1 MADIRLEGISKR
13 WGDVVAVDELDLTIE
28 DGSFT
33 CLLGPSGCGKTTT
46 LRMVAGLEEPTAGRI
61 HCGQKLV
68 YCSERGISVGPH
80 QRGVGLIFQSYAL
93 WPHMTVAQN
102 IAFGLEMQ
110 KMKQPQITER
120 VREAASWMQ
129 IEEYL
134 HRYPSE
140 LSGGQQ
146 QRVALARSLAPRPDC
161 LLMDEPLSNLD
172 AKLRLDMRTELKR
185 IHAMTKM
192 TILYVTHDQ
201 LEAISMAT
209 TVAVM
214 KDGKLQQLEEPLKLY
229 KHPNNMF
236 VANFVGSPPINAI
249 SGQIYAEQGV
259 WRVRAGDMVL
269 TLQKN
274 PEDDVKIKDGQTVTV
289 AVRSEDILLD
299 DPSAPSMAMTVYS
312 SLPTGS
318 DTFVRLTRGDVGIM
332 AKIYESDNL
341 PVDSQASVSFRSERI
356 LLFDGDTGNRIS
368 LGSSLVGFNEASA
381 S

>member
-1 MADIRLEGISKR
+1 MADIRLEKITKR
-13 WGDVVAVDELDLTIE
+13 WGDVVAVDDLDLTIE

-61 HCGQKLV
+61 YIGDKLIH
-68 YCSERGISVGPH
+68 CSERGISVGPH

-93 WPHMTVAQN
+93 WPHMTVYQN
-102 IAFGLEMQ
+102 IAFGLEME
-110 KMKQPQITER
+110 KMNKATIETR

-129 IEEYL
+129 LEEYL

-146 QRVALARSLAPRPDC
+146 QRVALARSLAPQPDC

-185 IHAMTKM
+185 IHAMTNM

-209 TVAVM
+209 VVAVM
-214 KDGKLQQLEEPLKLY
+214 KDGRLQQLEDPLKLY
-229 KHPNNMF
+229 KHPNNLF
-236 VANFVGSPPINAI
+236 VANFVGSPPINVLHGNI
-249 SGQIYAEQGV
+249 FAEQGI
-259 WRVRAGDMVL
+259 WRVRTSDMVFS
-269 TLQKN
+269 LQRN
-274 PEDDVKIKDGQTVTV
+274 PEDDVQIKDGQNVV
-289 AVRSEDILLD
+289 LAVRSEDIVLD
-299 DPSAPSMAMTVYS
+299 DPSASFAMTIYS

-318 DTFVRLTRGDVGIM
+318 DTFVRLTRGDLAMM
-332 AKIYESDNL
+332 AKLYESDSL
-341 PVDSQASVSFRSERI
+341 PVDSQVSVGFRPERV
-356 LLFDGDTGNRIS
+356 LLFDEDTGQRIS
-368 LGSSLVGFNEASA
+368 LGSSLVGFTEATA
-381 S
+381 F

>member
-1 MADIRLEGISKR
+1 MADIRLEKITKR
-13 WGDVVAVDELDLTIE
+13 WGDVVAVDDLDLTIE

-61 HCGQKLV
+61 YIGDKLIH
-68 YCSERGISVGPH
+68 CSERGISVGPH

-93 WPHMTVAQN
+93 WPHMTVYQN
-102 IAFGLEMQ
+102 IAFGLEME
-110 KMKQPQITER
+110 KMNKATIETR

-129 IEEYL
+129 LEEYL

-146 QRVALARSLAPRPDC
+146 QRVALARSLAPQPDC

-185 IHAMTKM
+185 IHAMTNM

-209 TVAVM
+209 VVAVM
-214 KDGKLQQLEEPLKLY
+214 KDGRLQQLEDPLKLY
-229 KHPNNMF
+229 KHPNNLF
-236 VANFVGSPPINAI
+236 VANFVGSPPINVLHGNI
-249 SGQIYAEQGV
+249 FAEQGI
-259 WRVRAGDMVL
+259 WRVRTSDMVFS
-269 TLQKN
+269 LQRN
-274 PEDDVKIKDGQTVTV
+274 PEDDVQIKDGQNVV
-289 AVRSEDILLD
+289 LAVRSEDIVLD
-299 DPSAPSMAMTVYS
+299 DPSASFAMTIYS

-318 DTFVRLTRGDVGIM
+318 DTFVRLIRGDLAMM
-332 AKIYESDNL
+332 AKLYESDSL
-341 PVDSQASVSFRSERI
+341 PVDSQVSVGFRPERV
-356 LLFDGDTGNRIS
+356 LLFDEDTGQRIS
-368 LGSSLVGFNEASA
+368 LGSSLVGFTEATA

>member
-1 MADIRLEGISKR
+1 MADIRLEKITKR
-13 WGDVVAVDELDLTIE
+13 WGDVVAVDDLDLTIE

-61 HCGQKLV
+61 YIGDKLIH
-68 YCSERGISVGPH
+68 CSERGISVGPH

-93 WPHMTVAQN
+93 WPHMTVYQN
-102 IAFGLEMQ
+102 IAFGLEME
-110 KMKQPQITER
+110 KMNKATIETR

-129 IEEYL
+129 LEEYL

-146 QRVALARSLAPRPDC
+146 QRVALARSLAPEPDC

-185 IHAMTKM
+185 IHAMTNM

-209 TVAVM
+209 VVAVM
-214 KDGKLQQLEEPLKLY
+214 KDGRLQQLEDPLKLY
-229 KHPNNMF
+229 KHPNNLF
-236 VANFVGSPPINAI
+236 VANFVGSPPINVLHGNI
-249 SGQIYAEQGV
+249 FAEQGI
-259 WRVRAGDMVL
+259 WRVRTSDMVFS
-269 TLQKN
+269 LQRN
-274 PEDDVKIKDGQTVTV
+274 PEDDVQIKDGQNVV
-289 AVRSEDILLD
+289 LAVRSEDIVLD
-299 DPSAPSMAMTVYS
+299 DPSASFAMTIYS

-318 DTFVRLTRGDVGIM
+318 DTFVRLTRGDLAMM
-332 AKIYESDNL
+332 AKLYESDSL
-341 PVDSQASVSFRSERI
+341 PVDSQVSVGFRPERV
-356 LLFDGDTGNRIS
+356 LLFDEDTGQRIS
-368 LGSSLVGFNEASA
+368 LGSSLVGFTEATA

>member
-1 MADIRLEGISKR
+1 MADIRLEKITKR
-13 WGDVVAVDELDLTIE
+13 WGDVVAVDDLDLTIE

-61 HCGQKLV
+61 YIGDKLIH
-68 YCSERGISVGPH
+68 CSERGISVGPH

-93 WPHMTVAQN
+93 WPHMTVYQN
-102 IAFGLEMQ
+102 IAFGLEME
-110 KMKQPQITER
+110 KMNKATIETR

-129 IEEYL
+129 LEEYL

-146 QRVALARSLAPRPDC
+146 QRVALARSLAPQPDC

-185 IHAMTKM
+185 IHAMTNM

-209 TVAVM
+209 VVAVM
-214 KDGKLQQLEEPLKLY
+214 KDGRLQQLEDPLKLY
-229 KHPNNMF
+229 KHPNNLF
-236 VANFVGSPPINAI
+236 VANFVGSPPINVLHGNI
-249 SGQIYAEQGV
+249 FAEQGI
-259 WRVRAGDMVL
+259 WRVRTSDMVFS
-269 TLQKN
+269 LQRN
-274 PEDDVKIKDGQTVTV
+274 PEDDVQIEDGQNVV
-289 AVRSEDILLD
+289 LAVRSEDIVLD
-299 DPSAPSMAMTVYS
+299 DPSASFAMTIYS

-318 DTFVRLTRGDVGIM
+318 DTFVRLTRGDLAMM
-332 AKIYESDNL
+332 AKLYESDSL
-341 PVDSQASVSFRSERI
+341 PVDSQVSVGFRPERV
-356 LLFDGDTGNRIS
+356 LLFDEDTGQRIS
-368 LGSSLVGFNEASA
+368 LGSSLVGFTEATA

>member
-1 MADIRLEGISKR
+1 MADIRLEKITKR
-13 WGDVVAVDELDLTIE
+13 WGDVVAVDDLDLTIE

-61 HCGQKLV
+61 YIGDKLIH
-68 YCSERGISVGPH
+68 CSERGISVGPH

-93 WPHMTVAQN
+93 WPHMTVYQN
-102 IAFGLEMQ
+102 IAFGLEME
-110 KMKQPQITER
+110 KMNKATIETR

-129 IEEYL
+129 LEEYL

-146 QRVALARSLAPRPDC
+146 QRVALARSLAPQPDC

-185 IHAMTKM
+185 IHAMTNM

-209 TVAVM
+209 VVAVM
-214 KDGKLQQLEEPLKLY
+214 KDGRLQQLEDPLKLY
-229 KHPNNMF
+229 KHPNNLF
-236 VANFVGSPPINAI
+236 VANFVGSPPINVLHGNI
-249 SGQIYAEQGV
+249 FAEQGI
-259 WRVRAGDMVL
+259 WRVRTSDMVFS
-269 TLQKN
+269 LQRN
-274 PEDDVKIKDGQTVTV
+274 PEDDVQITDGQNVV
-289 AVRSEDILLD
+289 LAVRSEDIVLD
-299 DPSAPSMAMTVYS
+299 DPSASFAMTIYS

-318 DTFVRLTRGDVGIM
+318 DTFVRLTRGDLAMM
-332 AKIYESDNL
+332 AKLYESDSL
-341 PVDSQASVSFRSERI
+341 PVDSQVSVGFRPERV
-356 LLFDGDTGNRIS
+356 LLFDEDTGQRIS
-368 LGSSLVGFNEASA
+368 LGSSLVGFTEATA

>member
-1 MADIRLEGISKR
+1 MADIRLEKITKR
-13 WGDVVAVDELDLTIE
+13 WGDVVAVDDLDLTIE

-61 HCGQKLV
+61 YIGDKLIH
-68 YCSERGISVGPH
+68 CSERGISVGPH

-93 WPHMTVAQN
+93 WPHMTVYQN
-102 IAFGLEMQ
+102 IAFGLEME
-110 KMKQPQITER
+110 KMNKATIETR

-129 IEEYL
+129 LEEYL

-146 QRVALARSLAPRPDC
+146 QRVALARSLAPQPDC

-185 IHAMTKM
+185 IHAMTNM

-209 TVAVM
+209 VVAVM
-214 KDGKLQQLEEPLKLY
+214 KDGRLQQLEDPLKLY
-229 KHPNNMF
+229 KHPNNLF
-236 VANFVGSPPINAI
+236 VANFVGSPPINVLHGNI
-249 SGQIYAEQGV
+249 FAEQGI
-259 WRVRAGDMVL
+259 WRVRTSDMVFS
-269 TLQKN
+269 LQRN
-274 PEDDVKIKDGQTVTV
+274 PEDDVQIKDGQNVV
-289 AVRSEDILLD
+289 LAVRSEDIVLD
-299 DPSAPSMAMTVYS
+299 DPSASFAMTIYS

-318 DTFVRLTRGDVGIM
+318 DTFVRLTRGDLAMM
-332 AKIYESDNL
+332 AKLYESDSL
-341 PVDSQASVSFRSERI
+341 SVDSQVSVGFRPERV
-356 LLFDGDTGNRIS
+356 LLFDEDTGQRIS
-368 LGSSLVGFNEASA
+368 LGSSLVGFTEATA

>member
-1 MADIRLEGISKR
+1 MADIRLEKITKR
-13 WGDVVAVDELDLTIE
+13 WGDVVAVDDLDLTIE

-61 HCGQKLV
+61 YIGDKLIH
-68 YCSERGISVGPH
+68 CSERGISVGPH

-93 WPHMTVAQN
+93 WPHMTVYQN
-102 IAFGLEMQ
+102 IAFGLEME
-110 KMKQPQITER
+110 KMNKATIETR

-129 IEEYL
+129 LEEYL

-146 QRVALARSLAPRPDC
+146 QRVALARSLAPQPDC

-185 IHAMTKM
+185 IHAMTNM

-209 TVAVM
+209 VVAVM
-214 KDGKLQQLEEPLKLY
+214 KDGRLQQLEDPLKLY
-229 KHPNNMF
+229 KHPNNLF
-236 VANFVGSPPINAI
+236 VANFVGSPPINVLHGNI
-249 SGQIYAEQGV
+249 FAEQGI
-259 WRVRAGDMVL
+259 WRVRTSDMVFS
-269 TLQKN
+269 LQRN
-274 PEDDVKIKDGQTVTV
+274 PEDDVQIKDGQNVV
-289 AVRSEDILLD
+289 LAVRSEDIVLD
-299 DPSAPSMAMTVYS
+299 DPSVSFAMTIYS

-318 DTFVRLTRGDVGIM
+318 DTFVRLTRGDLAMM
-332 AKIYESDNL
+332 AKLYESDSL
-341 PVDSQASVSFRSERI
+341 PVDSQVSVGFRPERV
-356 LLFDGDTGNRIS
+356 LLFDEDTGQRIS
-368 LGSSLVGFNEASA
+368 LGSSLVGFTEATA
-381 S
+381 F

>member
-1 MADIRLEGISKR
+1 MADIRLEKITKR
-13 WGDVVAVDELDLTIE
+13 WGDVVAVDDLDLTIE

-61 HCGQKLV
+61 YIGDKLIH
-68 YCSERGISVGPH
+68 CSERGISVGPH

-93 WPHMTVAQN
+93 WPHMTVYQN
-102 IAFGLEMQ
+102 IAFGLEME
-110 KMKQPQITER
+110 KMNKATIETR

-129 IEEYL
+129 LEEYL

-146 QRVALARSLAPRPDC
+146 QRVALARSLAPQPDC

-185 IHAMTKM
+185 IHAMTNM

-209 TVAVM
+209 VVAVM
-214 KDGKLQQLEEPLKLY
+214 KDGRLQQLEDPLKLY
-229 KHPNNMF
+229 KHPNNLF
-236 VANFVGSPPINAI
+236 VANFVGSPPINVLHGNI
-249 SGQIYAEQGV
+249 FAEQGI
-259 WRVRAGDMVL
+259 WRVRTSDMVFS
-269 TLQKN
+269 LQRN
-274 PEDDVKIKDGQTVTV
+274 PEDDVQIKDGQNVV
-289 AVRSEDILLD
+289 LAVRSEDIVLD
-299 DPSAPSMAMTVYS
+299 DPSASFAMTIYS

-318 DTFVRLTRGDVGIM
+318 DTFVRLTRGDLAMM
-332 AKIYESDNL
+332 AKLYESDSL
-341 PVDSQASVSFRSERI
+341 PVDSQVSVGFRPERV
-356 LLFDGDTGNRIS
+356 LLFDEDTGQRIS
-368 LGSSLVGFNEASA
+368 LGSSLVGFTEATA